1 MQTLLRIYKY
11 TSAAQVAWYGVQQRN
26 YYTNTVHTVYQ
37 AKACCLACKRNLP
50 GKYINSAQGALYLVQ
65 GKLQLATAC
74 SAHQQQ
80 HTSTATAR
88 AAAWH
93 KLTARAALTSSL
105 YIPHRITYIS
115 QAAIAAAKQQPS
127 KAPQG
132 KPSANSAA
140 HLTVAAPH
148 TLQALLQQQAAL
160 QAMFAPSSTAPK
172 ASYTN
177 SKPLS
182 RQSKI
187 KQQRRKGLHTSKGKK

>member
-1 MQTLLRIYKY
+1 MPTLLRIYKY
-11 TSAAQVAWYGVQQRN
+11 TSAAQVSWYGVQQRN
-26 YYTNTVHTVYQ
+26 YFTNTVHTVYQ

-74 SAHQQQ
+74 TAHQQQ

-93 KLTARAALTSSL
+93 KLAARAALTSTL

-127 KAPQG
+127 AAPKG
-132 KPSANSAA
+132 KPSANS
-140 HLTVAAPH
+140 
-148 TLQALLQQQAAL
+148 LQALLQQQAAL
-160 QAMFAPSSTAPK
+160 AAMFAPAPSK
-172 ASYTN
+172 PSASYAN

-182 RQSKI
+182 RQGKI